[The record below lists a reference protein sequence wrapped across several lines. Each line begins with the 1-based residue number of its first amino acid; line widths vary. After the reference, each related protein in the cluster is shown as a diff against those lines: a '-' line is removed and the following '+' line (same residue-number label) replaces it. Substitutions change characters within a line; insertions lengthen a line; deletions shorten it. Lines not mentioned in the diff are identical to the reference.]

1 MPLHVGSGCL
11 PATITNLRINCI
23 AQSATPPEMSL
34 WEKIKEFFCSTH
46 QTEAQECIWTICHP
60 SVGTTREDVVSR
72 FEQLRMLV
80 YAGYEE
86 SIHSGRH
93 GESHFCILDADN
105 QEILSVT
112 LDDAGNYTV
121 NCQGHNE
128 TYRFTMDIE
137 QGEECTEHAEG
148 ASGTLQVSPLPDP
161 AAPQTPAAYDAVWSE
176 WKRAAPAEELR
187 GRAATVQRICT
198 CLNNGSRELNVGES
212 GLTALP
218 DCLPA
223 HITTLVIPHNNYLT
237 SLPTLPSGLEVL
249 TVEDNQLTSLP
260 PLPSGLEVLTV
271 EDNQLTSLPPLP
283 SGLEVLTVEDN
294 QLTSLPPL
302 PSGLEV
308 LTVEDNQLTS
318 LPPLPSG
325 LEVLTVEDNQLTSL
339 PPLPSGLEVL
349 TVEDNQLTSLPPLPS
364 GLEVLTVEDN
374 QLTSLPPLPSGLE
387 VLTVEDNQLTS
398 LPPLPAGLVV
408 LTVSGNQL
416 TSLPPLP
423 AGLQTLSVAGN
434 QLTSLPPLPAGLQM
448 LLVAR
453 NQLTSLP
460 PLPAGLQML
469 LVARNQL
476 TSLPPLPPAGLQTL
490 SVAGNQLTSL
500 PPLPAGL
507 QMLSV
512 AGNQLTRLP
521 PLPAGLRRL
530 LVAGN
535 QLTSLPPL
543 PAGLQ
548 MLLVARNQLTSLPPL
563 PAGLQMLSVSDNQL
577 TSLPLLPAGLELLTL
592 ERNPQLVRL
601 PPLPEGLQT
610 LSVDA
615 NPQLTRLPA
624 LPSGLQRLYARNNQ
638 LTRLPESIT
647 GLSSEA
653 SVNLEG
659 NPLSERTLQALREIT
674 SAPGYS
680 GPRILFDMAGA
691 SAPREARALHLAAA
705 GWLVP
710 AREGEPAPADRWHM
724 FGQEDNAAAFSLFLD
739 RLSETENFMKDAG
752 FKAQISSW
760 LVQLAEDEALRAK
773 TFAMATEATASC
785 QDRVTLALHQ
795 MKNVQ
800 LVHDAEKGQY
810 DNNLAA
816 LVATGREMFR
826 LEKLEQ
832 IAREKAGT
840 LALADD
846 VEVYLAYQNKLK
858 KALGL
863 TSVTAEMR
871 FFGVSGVTVS
881 DLQAAELQVKAAEK
895 SELREWILQW
905 GPLHSVLERKAP
917 ERVNALREKQI
928 SDYEETYRML
938 SDTELRPFGL
948 VGNTDAERTIGARAM
963 ESAKK
968 TFLDGLRPLVEE
980 MLGSYL
986 AP

>member
-46 QTEAQECIWTICHP
+46 QTEALECIWTICHP

-72 FEQLRMLV
+72 FEQLRMLA

-93 GESHFCILDADN
+93 GESHFCILDADS

-148 ASGTLQVSPLPDP
+148 ASGTLQVSPLPAP
-161 AAPQTPAAYDAVWSE
+161 AAPQTPAEYDAVWSE

-187 GRAATVQRICT
+187 GRAATVQGICT

-237 SLPTLPSGLEVL
+237 SLP
-249 TVEDNQLTSLP
+249 
-260 PLPSGLEVLTV
+260 PLPSGLEVF
-271 EDNQLTSLPPLP
+271 
-283 SGLEVLTVEDN
+283 
-294 QLTSLPPL
+294 
-302 PSGLEV
+302 
-308 LTVEDNQLTS
+308 
-318 LPPLPSG
+318 
-325 LEVLTVEDNQLTSL
+325 
-339 PPLPSGLEVL
+339 
-349 TVEDNQLTSLPPLPS
+349 
-364 GLEVLTVEDN
+364 
-374 QLTSLPPLPSGLE
+374 
-387 VLTVEDNQLTS
+387 TVEDNQLTS
-398 LPPLPAGLVV
+398 LPPLPAGLKL

-423 AGLQTLSVAGN
+423 AGLQMLSI
-434 QLTSLPPLPAGLQM
+434 
-448 LLVAR
+448 
-453 NQLTSLP
+453 
-460 PLPAGLQML
+460 
-469 LVARNQL
+469 
-476 TSLPPLPPAGLQTL
+476 
-490 SVAGNQLTSL
+490 AGNQLTSL

-507 QMLSV
+507 QMLSI
-512 AGNQLTRLP
+512 
-521 PLPAGLRRL
+521 
-530 LVAGN
+530 AGN

-548 MLLVARNQLTSLPPL
+548 V
-563 PAGLQMLSVSDNQL
+563 LSVSDNQL
-577 TSLPLLPAGLELLTL
+577 TSLPLLPAGLELLSL
-592 ERNPQLVRL
+592 DRNPQLVRL

-624 LPSGLQRLYARNNQ
+624 LPSGLQRLFARNNQ

-653 SVNLEG
+653 TVNLEG
-659 NPLSERTLQALREIT
+659 NPLSERTLQALRDIT

-705 GWLVP
+705 DWLVP

-739 RLSETENFMKDAG
+739 RLSETENFIKDAG

-800 LVHDAEKGQY
+800 LVHDAEKGEY
-810 DNNLAA
+810 DNNLVV

-840 LALADD
+840 LALVDD

-895 SELREWILQW
+895 SEFREWILQW

-938 SDTELRPFGL
+938 FDTELRPSGL
-948 VGNTDAERTIGARAM
+948 VGNTDAERTLGARAM

-986 AP
+986 KVRQRLN

>member
-46 QTEAQECIWTICHP
+46 QTEALECIWTICHP

-72 FEQLRMLV
+72 FEQLRMLA

-148 ASGTLQVSPLPDP
+148 ASGTLQVSPLPAP
-161 AAPQTPAAYDAVWSE
+161 AAPQTPAEYDAVWSE
-176 WKRAAPAEELR
+176 WTRVAPAEELR

-260 PLPSGLEVLTV
+260 PLPAGLEL
-271 EDNQLTSLPPLP
+271 
-283 SGLEVLTVEDN
+283 
-294 QLTSLPPL
+294 
-302 PSGLEV
+302 
-308 LTVEDNQLTS
+308 
-318 LPPLPSG
+318 
-325 LEVLTVEDNQLTSL
+325 
-339 PPLPSGLEVL
+339 
-349 TVEDNQLTSLPPLPS
+349 
-364 GLEVLTVEDN
+364 
-374 QLTSLPPLPSGLE
+374 
-387 VLTVEDNQLTS
+387 
-398 LPPLPAGLVV
+398 

-423 AGLQTLSVAGN
+423 AGLQVLLVAGN

-448 LLVAR
+448 LLVAG

-460 PLPAGLQML
+460 PLPAGLQM
-469 LVARNQL
+469 
-476 TSLPPLPPAGLQTL
+476 L

-512 AGNQLTRLP
+512 AGNQLT
-521 PLPAGLRRL
+521 
-530 LVAGN
+530 
-535 QLTSLPPL
+535 SLPPL

-548 MLLVARNQLTSLPPL
+548 VLLVAR
-563 PAGLQMLSVSDNQL
+563 NQL

-592 ERNPQLVRL
+592 DRNPQLVRL

-653 SVNLEG
+653 TVNLEG
-659 NPLSERTLQALREIT
+659 NPLSERTLQALRDIT

-705 GWLVP
+705 DWLVP

-739 RLSETENFMKDAG
+739 RLSETENFIKDAG
-752 FKAQISSW
+752 FKAQITSW
-760 LVQLAEDEALRAK
+760 LAQLAEDEALRAK

-810 DNNLAA
+810 DNNLVV

-858 KALGL
+858 ESLEL

-895 SELREWILQW
+895 SEFREWILQW
-905 GPLHSVLERKAP
+905 GPLHGVLERKAP

-986 AP
+986 AS

>member
-1 MPLHVGSGCL
+1 MPLHVGRGCL

-148 ASGTLQVSPLPDP
+148 ASGTLQVSPLPAP
-161 AAPQTPAAYDAVWSE
+161 AAPQTPAEYDAVWSE
-176 WKRAAPAEELR
+176 WKGAAPAEELR

-218 DCLPA
+218 DRLPA

-260 PLPSGLEVLTV
+260 PLPSGL
-271 EDNQLTSLPPLP
+271 
-283 SGLEVLTVEDN
+283 
-294 QLTSLPPL
+294 
-302 PSGLEV
+302 
-308 LTVEDNQLTS
+308 
-318 LPPLPSG
+318 
-325 LEVLTVEDNQLTSL
+325 
-339 PPLPSGLEVL
+339 
-349 TVEDNQLTSLPPLPS
+349 
-364 GLEVLTVEDN
+364 
-374 QLTSLPPLPSGLE
+374 
-387 VLTVEDNQLTS
+387 
-398 LPPLPAGLVV
+398 VV

-416 TSLPPLP
+416 TSLPPL
-423 AGLQTLSVAGN
+423 S
-434 QLTSLPPLPAGLQM
+434 
-448 LLVAR
+448 
-453 NQLTSLP
+453 
-460 PLPAGLQML
+460 
-469 LVARNQL
+469 
-476 TSLPPLPPAGLQTL
+476 AGLQTL

-548 MLLVARNQLTSLPPL
+548 V
-563 PAGLQMLSVSDNQL
+563 LSVSDNQL

-592 ERNPQLVRL
+592 DRNPQLVRL

-653 SVNLEG
+653 IVNLYG
-659 NPLSERTLQALREIT
+659 NPLSERTLQALRNIT

-705 GWLVP
+705 DWLVP

-739 RLSETENFMKDAG
+739 RLGETENCIKDAG

-760 LVQLAEDEALRAK
+760 LVQLAENEALRAK

-832 IAREKAGT
+832 IAREKVRT
-840 LALADD
+840 LALVDEI
-846 VEVYLAYQNKLK
+846 EVWLAYQNKLK
-858 KALGL
+858 KSLGL

-871 FFGVSGVTVS
+871 FFRISGVTVS

-895 SELREWILQW
+895 SEFREWILQW

>member
-148 ASGTLQVSPLPDP
+148 ASGTLQVSPLPAP
-161 AAPQTPAAYDAVWSE
+161 AAPQTPAEYDAVWSE
-176 WKRAAPAEELR
+176 WKGAAPAEELR

-218 DCLPA
+218 DRLPA

-260 PLPSGLEVLTV
+260 PLP
-271 EDNQLTSLPPLP
+271 
-283 SGLEVLTVEDN
+283 
-294 QLTSLPPL
+294 
-302 PSGLEV
+302 
-308 LTVEDNQLTS
+308 
-318 LPPLPSG
+318 
-325 LEVLTVEDNQLTSL
+325 
-339 PPLPSGLEVL
+339 
-349 TVEDNQLTSLPPLPS
+349 
-364 GLEVLTVEDN
+364 
-374 QLTSLPPLPSGLE
+374 
-387 VLTVEDNQLTS
+387 
-398 LPPLPAGLVV
+398 
-408 LTVSGNQL
+408 
-416 TSLPPLP
+416 
-423 AGLQTLSVAGN
+423 AGLQV
-434 QLTSLPPLPAGLQM
+434 
-448 LLVAR
+448 
-453 NQLTSLP
+453 
-460 PLPAGLQML
+460 
-469 LVARNQL
+469 
-476 TSLPPLPPAGLQTL
+476 
-490 SVAGNQLTSL
+490 
-500 PPLPAGL
+500 
-507 QMLSV
+507 
-512 AGNQLTRLP
+512 
-521 PLPAGLRRL
+521 
-530 LVAGN
+530 
-535 QLTSLPPL
+535 
-543 PAGLQ
+543 
-548 MLLVARNQLTSLPPL
+548 
-563 PAGLQMLSVSDNQL
+563 LSVSDNQL

>member
-46 QTEAQECIWTICHP
+46 QTEALECIWTICHP

-72 FEQLRMLV
+72 FEQLRMLA

-161 AAPQTPAAYDAVWSE
+161 AAPQTPAEYDAVWSE
-176 WKRAAPAEELR
+176 WKGAAPAEELR

-260 PLPSGLEVLTV
+260 PLPAGLVVLTV
-271 EDNQLTSLPPLP
+271 
-283 SGLEVLTVEDN
+283 SG
-294 QLTSLPPL
+294 
-302 PSGLEV
+302 
-308 LTVEDNQLTS
+308 
-318 LPPLPSG
+318 
-325 LEVLTVEDNQLTSL
+325 
-339 PPLPSGLEVL
+339 
-349 TVEDNQLTSLPPLPS
+349 
-364 GLEVLTVEDN
+364 
-374 QLTSLPPLPSGLE
+374 
-387 VLTVEDNQLTS
+387 NQLTS

-423 AGLQTLSVAGN
+423 AGLQMLSVSGN
-434 QLTSLPPLPAGLQM
+434 QLTSLPPLPAGLQT
-448 LLVAR
+448 LL
-453 NQLTSLP
+453 
-460 PLPAGLQML
+460 
-469 LVARNQL
+469 
-476 TSLPPLPPAGLQTL
+476 
-490 SVAGNQLTSL
+490 
-500 PPLPAGL
+500 
-507 QMLSV
+507 V

-548 MLLVARNQLTSLPPL
+548 V
-563 PAGLQMLSVSDNQL
+563 LSVSDNQL

-592 ERNPQLVRL
+592 DRNPQLARL

-653 SVNLEG
+653 IVNLYG
-659 NPLSERTLQALREIT
+659 NPLSERTLQALQNIT

-705 GWLVP
+705 DWLVP

-739 RLSETENFMKDAG
+739 RLGETENCIKDAG

-832 IAREKAGT
+832 IAREKVRT
-840 LALADD
+840 LALVDEI
-846 VEVYLAYQNKLK
+846 EVWLAYQNKLK
-858 KALGL
+858 KSLGL

-871 FFGVSGVTVS
+871 FFRISGVTVS

-895 SELREWILQW
+895 SEFREWILQW

-928 SDYEETYRML
+928 SDYEETYRTL